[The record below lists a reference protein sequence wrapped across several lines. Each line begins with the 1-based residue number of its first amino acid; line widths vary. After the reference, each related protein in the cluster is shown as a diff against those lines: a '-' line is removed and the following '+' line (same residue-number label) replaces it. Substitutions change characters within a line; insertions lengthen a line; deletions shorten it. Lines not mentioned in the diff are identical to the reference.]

1 MNYFYQQLKWI
12 LLTKPYARD
21 AHVYRILCE
30 TFDETSASVDGIF
43 GEIFSDYMD
52 AFE

>member
-12 LLTKPYARD
+12 LFAKSYARD

-30 TFDETSASVDGIF
+30 TLDEAFVTVDGTF
-43 GEIFSDYMD
+43 GEIFANYI
-52 AFE
+52 AVFE